1 MSLPSKRPTAVQ
13 GTGESKPLR
22 VRIAHEHY
30 RTTAGEYV
38 RRLRLEFAARKLAA
52 GETPLVEVVL
62 EAAFADQ
69 CQFTLTFRALMGVPP
84 GEHRRLRR
92 GF

>member
-1 MSLPSKRPTAVQ
+1 
-13 GTGESKPLR
+13 
-22 VRIAHEHY
+22 
-30 RTTAGEYV
+30 
-38 RRLRLEFAARKLAA
+38 
-52 GETPLVEVVL
+52 VL